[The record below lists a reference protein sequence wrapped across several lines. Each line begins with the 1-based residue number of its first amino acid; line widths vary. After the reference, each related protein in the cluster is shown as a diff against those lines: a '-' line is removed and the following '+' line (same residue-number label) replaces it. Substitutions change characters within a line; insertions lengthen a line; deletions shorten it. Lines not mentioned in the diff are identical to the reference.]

1 METNKAKKCTM
12 CGRMLT
18 LDNFRKVSFAEDG
31 HASHCKDCAKKKRRE
46 KTESRTDDGVIVR
59 DVKGGG
65 NPELAK
71 FSNRELLEE
80 IRFRGYKGKLQIV
93 REVVI

>member
-1 METNKAKKCTM
+1 MENKAKKCTM
-12 CGRMLT
+12 CGRVLT
-18 LDNFRKVSFAEDG
+18 LDHFKRVGFAEDG

-46 KTESRTDDGVIVR
+46 KLENKTEEGTIVR
-59 DVKGGG
+59 EVKGGG

-71 FSNRELLEE
+71 FSNRDLLEE
-80 IRFRGYKGKLQIV
+80 IKFRGYKGKLQIV

>member
-1 METNKAKKCTM
+1 M
-12 CGRMLT
+12 CGRVLT
-18 LDNFRKVSFAEDG
+18 LDNFKKVNFAEDG

-46 KTESRTDDGVIVR
+46 KTECRTEEGTIVR
-59 DVKGGG
+59 DVKVGS

>member
-1 METNKAKKCTM
+1 MENKAKKCTM

-18 LDNFRKVSFAEDG
+18 LDNFRRVNFAEDG

-46 KTESRTDDGVIVR
+46 KLENKTEEGTIVR
-59 DVKGGG
+59 DAKGGG

-71 FSNRELLEE
+71 FSNRDLLEE
-80 IRFRGYKGKLQIV
+80 VKFRGYKGTLQIV
-93 REVVI
+93 REIVI